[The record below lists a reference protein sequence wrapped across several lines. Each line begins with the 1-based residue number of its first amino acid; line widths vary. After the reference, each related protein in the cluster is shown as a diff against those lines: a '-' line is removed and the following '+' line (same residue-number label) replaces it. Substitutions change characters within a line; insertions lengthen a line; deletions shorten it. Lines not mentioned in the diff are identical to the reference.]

1 MNSRAKFL
9 LATGFL
15 LALIFNVAIRAS
27 AQTSAGRIIGTVS
40 DPQGAAVAGARVTV
54 TSTTTGTLWE
64 TTTSADGAYQVLE
77 LPIGN
82 YKVSVDH
89 GGFTKAVT
97 EVQTLEINQSLRIDV
112 QLKLGSTTDV
122 VEIYAQAPQVETLNP
137 TVGAT
142 VTGAPIQNLPLNGR
156 DPLDLALTQ
165 PGVTPAPG
173 TILPSVAGVPSGKFS
188 IAGGRDNSVTYLL
201 DGGDNT
207 SMTYGAPVVDPNP
220 DTVAEFRILDN
231 NYTAEYGRSGGGVV
245 SVVTKSGTNSWH
257 GSAYDYLRND
267 ALDANNFFNK
277 SAGAVQPRPVIKR
290 NQFGGTVGGPVKKDK
305 MFFFFGYQGQRQHSV
320 TVGSLLTVFT
330 PAELTGDFSRSAN
343 GGPDPGVA
351 GFLQSNPYFQPN
363 AALAA
368 QAIIDPTKIDPVA
381 QAYITNKLLP
391 VSAGGTL
398 VPNGLQMDNNDEYT
412 GKFDFNASAK
422 DHISVTLS
430 KFHNPQMYP
439 FITGFAPNVPGFPG
453 KSQFDNYFGTIS
465 WLRVISPYLV
475 NEAHI
480 TVQRDNNQ
488 LNDPASQQPGPS
500 ALGVNITPD
509 QVTGPPQILLNNS
522 GPQIGFNLN
531 GPARYAD
538 TTYLYADTV
547 TWIRGRHAWKVGAS
561 FGPG

>member
-27 AQTSAGRIIGTVS
+27 AQTRAGRIIGTVS

-54 TSTTTGTLWE
+54 TSTTTGTPWE

-207 SMTYGAPVVDPNP
+207 SVTYGAPVVDPNP

-231 NYTAEYGRSGGGVV
+231 NYTAEYGRSGGGAV

-277 SAGAVQPRPVIKR
+277 SAGAVQPRPVLKR
-290 NQFGGTVGGPVKKDK
+290 NQFGGTVGGPVKKDSAA
-305 MFFFFGYQGQRQHSV
+305 GLGGRVANVAQSA
-320 TVGSLLTVFT
+320 S
-330 PAELTGDFSRSAN
+330 SAN
-343 GGPDPGVA
+343 FCGERRARD
-351 GFLQSNPYFQPN
+351 
-363 AALAA
+363 
-368 QAIIDPTKIDPVA
+368 
-381 QAYITNKLLP
+381 
-391 VSAGGTL
+391 GTL
-398 VPNGLQMDNNDEYT
+398 
-412 GKFDFNASAK
+412 
-422 DHISVTLS
+422 
-430 KFHNPQMYP
+430 
-439 FITGFAPNVPGFPG
+439 
-453 KSQFDNYFGTIS
+453 
-465 WLRVISPYLV
+465 RV
-475 NEAHI
+475 
-480 TVQRDNNQ
+480 
-488 LNDPASQQPGPS
+488 
-500 ALGVNITPD
+500 
-509 QVTGPPQILLNNS
+509 
-522 GPQIGFNLN
+522 
-531 GPARYAD
+531 
-538 TTYLYADTV
+538 
-547 TWIRGRHAWKVGAS
+547 
-561 FGPG
+561 